1 MSISTL
7 ASLVLG
13 FVALVVAFIMDEG
26 NPARLLQPTA
36 AIIVFGGIAGA
47 VGVSFPSDDLKRILA
62 ILKVAFKSRKR
73 DMIQLIDYFKEIAIK
88 TRKNGLLT
96 IEEDISKVEDP
107 FIKKGLQMVVD
118 GVEPETIRNILEEQA
133 NTIFERHK
141 SGASIFE
148 AAGGFAPTMGII
160 GTVMGLVQ
168 VLANLE
174 DPQSLGPKISTAFVA
189 TLYGVS
195 SANLIFL
202 PIANKLKALNKRENK
217 EFELIIEA
225 ILSIQE
231 GLNPSTMVE
240 KLKSFL
246 NNNADNKAEVPVEKV
261 EE

>member
-7 ASLVLG
+7 ISLIMG
-13 FVALVVAFIMDEG
+13 FMALIFAFALDG
-26 NPARLLQPTA
+26 GSPARLLQPTA
-36 AIIVFGGIAGA
+36 ALIVFGGIAGA
-47 VGVSFPSDDLKRILA
+47 VGVSFPADDLKRILA
-62 ILKVAFKSRKR
+62 IMKVAFKNRKR
-73 DMIQLIDYFKEIAIK
+73 DMVQLIEYFKEIAIK

-96 IEEDISKVEDP
+96 IEEDISKVDDP
-107 FIKKGLQMVVD
+107 FIRKGLQMVVD
-118 GVEPETIRNILEEQA
+118 GVEPETIRNILEAQA
-133 NTIFERHK
+133 DTVFERHK
-141 SGASIFE
+141 NGVAIFE

-160 GTVMGLVQ
+160 GTVLGLVQ

-189 TLYGVS
+189 TLYGVA
-195 SANLIFL
+195 SANLVFL
-202 PIANKLKALNKRENK
+202 PIANKLKSLNKRENK

-246 NNNADNKAEVPVEKV
+246 NNNADGKTEVPVEKV
-261 EE
+261 ED